1 MGSGL
6 SGERSN
12 IKVVDDGYRCVPAE
26 AGKESAFDVE
36 LIEVKKNLMEKQN
49 SHPELINTKTVFTP
63 YIDVKVKEKENAKH
77 VQRSVAT
84 VRKSIVGEG
93 KLNYKKFEFF
103 EVSKKYPWLL
113 KNAFFIRPNIK
124 SFKLGRAIGK
134 FISQSLDFVR
144 F

>member
-6 SGERSN
+6 SAERSN
-12 IKVVDDGYRCVPAE
+12 VKVVDDGYRCVPAE
-26 AGKESAFDVE
+26 TGKESVFDVE

-63 YIDVKVKEKENAKH
+63 YIDVKVKEKDTAKH

-84 VRKSIVGEG
+84 VGRKSIVGEG

-113 KNAFFIRPNIK
+113 KNAYFIRPNIK

-134 FISQSLDFVR
+134 CI
-144 F
+144 